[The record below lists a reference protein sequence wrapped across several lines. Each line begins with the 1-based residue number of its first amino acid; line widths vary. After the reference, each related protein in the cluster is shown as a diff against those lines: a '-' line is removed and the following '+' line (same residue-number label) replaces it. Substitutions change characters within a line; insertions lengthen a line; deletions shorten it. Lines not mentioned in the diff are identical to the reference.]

1 MLRDKTKRYELLLKV
16 TNAIVH
22 QTTREGLFNALAREL
37 RKLVPYDRFSINLY
51 DSERKSLSY
60 FATAAGVALADSG
73 SSSRPLEKG
82 IIAHMVVR
90 TREPLIIPDL
100 NQQTYFTSVENMLS
114 VGLTATMV
122 FPLLVRNNVL
132 GSIHFS
138 FRKAPAKME
147 DLADFCRELS
157 SQVAIAVDNMLSH
170 TKLTEMNEHL
180 QRQKNYL
187 LNQSEDS
194 DGMSGLQFAS
204 PAMREIMSQVEMVAG
219 TDASVIITGETGT
232 GKEFIANHIHK
243 ISQRRDGLLVKVNCP
258 ALASSLFESELFGHS
273 KGAFTGA
280 SAQRVGRFEMADG
293 GTIFLDEIGDLPMP
307 LQAKILHV
315 LQDQA
320 FERVGESRTIRA
332 NFRVI
337 AATNQDLERAI
348 REHTFRSDLYYRLST
363 IALHLPPLRER
374 IEDIPTLLA
383 ILNENQAR
391 AMHRPAPTYPVEV
404 VGELCRHPWPGNI
417 RELKN
422 LVSRMIILRP
432 GQMVTVQDVRSHFG
446 EYGLEVAGT
455 RFQTLEE
462 AERAHIA
469 KALTKARGMVAGAR
483 GAAALLGVPRS
494 TLQYRMRKYG
504 LLAEAFRDQG
514 QA

>member
-1 MLRDKTKRYELLLKV
+1 MATVLIIDDDPGIQDTLSLMVERMGHRPLTAARLAQGIATARDNEVDVVFLDVRLPDGSGLDALQDIERVPSSPEVIILTGFGDPQGAELAIKSGAWDYLEKTASAKEINLALDRALQYRQEKQLAQRGAKISALK
-16 TNAIVH
+16 
-22 QTTREGLFNALAREL
+22 REGIIGDSQKLRACLELVAQAALGE
-37 RKLVPYDRFSINLY
+37 
-51 DSERKSLSY
+51 
-60 FATAAGVALADSG
+60 AD
-73 SSSRPLEKG
+73 
-82 IIAHMVVR
+82 
-90 TREPLIIPDL
+90 
-100 NQQTYFTSVENMLS
+100 
-114 VGLTATMV
+114 
-122 FPLLVRNNVL
+122 VL
-132 GSIHFS
+132 
-138 FRKAPAKME
+138 
-147 DLADFCRELS
+147 
-157 SQVAIAVDNMLSH
+157 
-170 TKLTEMNEHL
+170 
-180 QRQKNYL
+180 
-187 LNQSEDS
+187 
-194 DGMSGLQFAS
+194 
-204 PAMREIMSQVEMVAG
+204 
-219 TDASVIITGETGT
+219 ITGETGT
-232 GKEFIANHIHK
+232 GKEFIANYIHK

-293 GTIFLDEIGDLPMP
+293 GTIFLDEIGDLPIP

-374 IEDIPTLLA
+374 IEDIPPLLA

-391 AMHRPAPTYPVEV
+391 AMHRPAPAYPDEV

-432 GQMVTVQDVRSHFG
+432 GQTVSVQDVRSHFG
-446 EYGLEVAGT
+446 EYGLEHGDT

-462 AERAHIA
+462 AERAHITKALA
-469 KALTKARGMVAGAR
+469 KAKGMVAGAR

-504 LLAEAFRDQG
+504 LKAGVFRGQEQG
-514 QA
+514 